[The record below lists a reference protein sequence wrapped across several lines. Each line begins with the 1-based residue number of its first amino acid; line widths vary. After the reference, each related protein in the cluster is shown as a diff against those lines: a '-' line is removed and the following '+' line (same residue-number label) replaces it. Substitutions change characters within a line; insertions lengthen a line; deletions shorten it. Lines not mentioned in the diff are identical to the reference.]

1 MSIFPKLIIHS
12 EQSQSNP
19 NNFTCMFLWECKRS
33 VIAKTYQKVEQGGR
47 VFLYWKS
54 KLKFFK
60 AIVIDYG
67 IDTGIDK

>member
-1 MSIFPKLIIHS
+1 
-12 EQSQSNP
+12 
-19 NNFTCMFLWECKRS
+19 MFLWECKRS